1 MTWNIEQQKDREE
14 EEKVGERP
22 VNLIKKKGDR
32 DLEPEKTKET
42 FLLEEQHENFVAAV
56 RK

>member
-1 MTWNIEQQKDREE
+1 MTWNIEQEKDREE

-32 DLEPEKTKET
+32 DLEPEKNKGD
-42 FLLEEQHENFVAAV
+42 FFV
-56 RK
+56 RRTS

>member
-1 MTWNIEQQKDREE
+1 MIWNIDQEKDREE

-32 DLEPEKTKET
+32 DLEPEKNKGD
-42 FLLEEQHENFVAAV
+42 FFV
-56 RK
+56 RRTS